1 MSKGAS
7 RPAFPMQENTESE
20 KPENSDTPE
29 EEGNASDV
37 EETSDTPESSEDETL
52 FEEHEGEVL
61 PAERKKHSGC
71 GFLIFILLLLTGGG
85 GYFYYTNQVPPQIMQ
100 WIEPFIGSQ
109 PKQHAQIARSP
120 VVASPPE
127 KKPITLEEKPVFE
140 EPLDV
145 EEEPPIEIVSPFPVE
160 VEMEHISGSP
170 TEPTS
175 EPTDTDYLAKISG
188 NETLVES
195 DVVVEEPKF
204 QERFAERA
212 PVFSPPPPKPAETAQ
227 AEPMQPKKDE
237 RNEAVQ
243 AYLDF
248 FESAL
253 VKIGEL
259 IKTGFTK
266 GKVFLIQS
274 FG

>member
-1 MSKGAS
+1 
-7 RPAFPMQENTESE
+7 MQENTESE
-20 KPENSDTPE
+20 NSETPE
-29 EEGNASDV
+29 EEENASDI
-37 EETSDTPESSEDETL
+37 EETSETPESPESSEDEIL

-100 WIEPFIGSQ
+100 WIETFIGSQ

-120 VVASPPE
+120 VVANPTE
-127 KKPITLEEKPVFE
+127 KKPITLEEKPVFQ

-145 EEEPPIEIVSPFPVE
+145 EEEPPTEIISPFPVE

-175 EPTDTDYLAKISG
+175 EPKDADYLAKISG
-188 NETLVES
+188 NETLVE
-195 DVVVEEPKF
+195 PKV
-204 QERFAERA
+204 QERFVERA
-212 PVFSPPPPKPAETAQ
+212 PVFSPPPPKPAEAAQ
-227 AEPMQPKKDE
+227 AEPMQPPKKDE
-237 RNEAVQ
+237 RTEAVQ

-266 GKVFLIQS
+266 GKDFLIQS

>member
-1 MSKGAS
+1 
-7 RPAFPMQENTESE
+7 MQENTESE
-20 KPENSDTPE
+20 NSETTE

-37 EETSDTPESSEDETL
+37 EETYDTPESSEDETL

-120 VVASPPE
+120 VVVSPPN
-127 KKPITLEEKPVFE
+127 KKPITLEKKPVFQ

-145 EEEPPIEIVSPFPVE
+145 EKELPIEIVSPFPAE

-175 EPTDTDYLAKISG
+175 EPKDADYLAKISG
-188 NETLVES
+188 NETLVE
-195 DVVVEEPKF
+195 EELKV
-204 QERFAERA
+204 QERFVERA
-212 PVFSPPPPKPAETAQ
+212 PEFSPPPPKLAETAQ
-227 AEPMQPKKDE
+227 ADPMQPKKDE
-237 RNEAVQ
+237 RTEAVQ

-266 GKVFLIQS
+266 GKDFLIQS

>member
-1 MSKGAS
+1 
-7 RPAFPMQENTESE
+7 
-20 KPENSDTPE
+20 
-29 EEGNASDV
+29 
-37 EETSDTPESSEDETL
+37 
-52 FEEHEGEVL
+52 
-61 PAERKKHSGC
+61 
-71 GFLIFILLLLTGGG
+71 
-85 GYFYYTNQVPPQIMQ
+85 MQ

-127 KKPITLEEKPVFE
+127 KKTITLEQKPVFQ

-145 EEEPPIEIVSPFPVE
+145 EEELPIEIVSPFPVE

-175 EPTDTDYLAKISG
+175 EPKDADYLAKISG
-188 NETLVES
+188 NETLVE
-195 DVVVEEPKF
+195 EEPKV
-204 QERFAERA
+204 QERFVERA

-237 RNEAVQ
+237 RTEAVQ

-266 GKVFLIQS
+266 GKDFLIQS